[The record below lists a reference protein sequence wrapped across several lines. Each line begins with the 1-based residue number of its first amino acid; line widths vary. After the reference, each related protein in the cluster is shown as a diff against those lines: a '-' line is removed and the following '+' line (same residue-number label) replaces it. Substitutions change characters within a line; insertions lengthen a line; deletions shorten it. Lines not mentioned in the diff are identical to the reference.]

1 MVPGH
6 MVGLIVIVVIIC
18 AISGAVAYGAWKG
31 SFRGLGNA
39 LQTSSRSGSRT
50 LNSVL
55 AMVFIGGAIVVP
67 AVFIIGNRDNSDAQ
81 VGGIKMTAPE
91 QAGRELFAEHCA
103 VCHTLAADNAVGKT
117 GPNLDVLRPSEAIVL
132 KTIANGCLQQPTAAS
147 TGSTCLGYGTMP
159 ADIVEGRQ
167 AQDIAAFVARIAG
180 HT

>member
-1 MVPGH
+1 MSG
-6 MVGLIVIVVIIC
+6 IVAIIII
-18 AISGAVAYGAWKG
+18 AVLFSTVSVTVYLGAV
-31 SFRGLGNA
+31 RGVFDGLRDA
-39 LQTSSRSGSRT
+39 LQTTSRSGSRI

-55 AMVFIGGAIVVP
+55 ALVFVGGVIALP

-81 VGGIKMTAPE
+81 VGGIRMNASE
-91 QAGRELFAEHCA
+91 RSGRELFQEHCA

-132 KTIANGCLQQPTAAS
+132 KTIANGCVQQPTAAS
-147 TGSTCLGYGTMP
+147 ANSTCLGYGTMP

-180 HT
+180 HA

>member
-1 MVPGH
+1 MSGF
-6 MVGLIVIVVIIC
+6 VGVIIIAVAIC

-31 SFRGLGNA
+31 VFGSLGSA
-39 LQTSSRSGSRT
+39 LQTTSRSGSRS

-55 AMVFIGGAIVVP
+55 VLVFIGGAIVLP
-67 AVFIIGNRDNSDAQ
+67 AVMIIGNRDNSNAQ
-81 VGGIKMTAPE
+81 VGGIRMNASE

-103 VCHTLAADNAVGKT
+103 VCHTLGADNAVGKT
-117 GPNLDVLRPSEAIVL
+117 GPDLDQLRPSEALVL
-132 KTIANGCLQQPTAAS
+132 KVIANGCVQQPTAAS
-147 TGSTCLGYGTMP
+147 ANSACLGYGTMP